1 MSQNKIRR
9 RIANVLRPMV
19 PRTVWERLIVNRM
32 AAKSNL
38 KLVEHDFFFDLIRDE
53 RVLRIRKD
61 HRVYLAHMIENFEY
75 FVDSVI
81 PMHVNGTSLVDM
93 SGPRYHR
100 LKGFGEI
107 PFLFPSHTE
116 PYDSTAQYLD
126 FARLSGG
133 ETVFDIGAYSA
144 VTSIIFAQL
153 VGPTGQVYAF
163 EADDVNHECAQINIE
178 MAARVLGL
186 KNIKLIH
193 KAIWSHCQG
202 VLFSNEGA
210 MGSSAVNITGGGRG
224 VERVVPSIR
233 LQDFCE
239 QEGINKADFVKVDI
253 EGGEVEMLKSS
264 ARFLKSLNA
273 SVIVEPHFVDGSL
286 STDRCSKL
294 LAEAG
299 YQVRVRDKAG
309 EAEMLIEA
317 IPGVEAT

>member
-1 MSQNKIRR
+1 
-9 RIANVLRPMV
+9 MV
-19 PRTVWERLIVNRM
+19 KPLVPKAVWEKLIVNRM
-32 AAKSNL
+32 AAKANL
-38 KLVEHDFFFDLIRDE
+38 KLIEHEFFFDLMRDD

-75 FVDSVI
+75 FVGSVI

-133 ETVFDIGAYSA
+133 ETVLDIGAYSA

-153 VGPTGQVYAF
+153 VGPTGVVYAF
-163 EADDVNHECAQINIE
+163 EADDMNHECAQINIE
-178 MAARVLGL
+178 MAASVLGL

-193 KAIWSHCQG
+193 KAIWSHSEG

-210 MGSSAVNITGGGRG
+210 MGSSAVNITGRGRG
-224 VERVVPSIR
+224 IERVVPSIC
-233 LQDFCE
+233 LQDFFE
-239 QEGINKADFVKVDI
+239 QEGLDKADFVKVDI
-253 EGGEVEMLKSS
+253 EGCEIEVLESS
-264 ARFLKSLNA
+264 ASFLKGLNA
-273 SVIVEPHFVDGSL
+273 RVIVEPHFVNGSL

-299 YQVRVRDKAG
+299 YHVRVRDKAG

-317 IPGVEAT
+317 IPGVHAT

>member
-9 RIANVLRPMV
+9 TIARMLRPMV
-19 PRTVWERLIVNRM
+19 PKPLWERLIVNRM
-32 AAKSNL
+32 AAQSNL
-38 KLVEHDFFFDLIRDE
+38 KLIEHDFFFDLMRDD

-81 PMHVNGTSLVDM
+81 PMRVNGTSLVDM

-116 PYDSTAQYLD
+116 PYHSTAQYLD
-126 FARLSGG
+126 FARLRGG
-133 ETVFDIGAYSA
+133 ETVLDIGAYSA

-163 EADDVNHECAQINIE
+163 EADEMNHECAQINIE

-193 KAIWSHCQG
+193 KAIWSHSEG

-224 VERVVPSIR
+224 IERVVPSIC

-239 QEGINKADFVKVDI
+239 QEGTQQSRFR
-253 EGGEVEMLKSS
+253 EGRHRG
-264 ARFLKSLNA
+264 RRNQNA
-273 SVIVEPHFVDGSL
+273 EIISQFFKEPKRAL
-286 STDRCSKL
+286 
-294 LAEAG
+294 
-299 YQVRVRDKAG
+299 
-309 EAEMLIEA
+309 
-317 IPGVEAT
+317 